1 MNKGQLIDA
10 IAKDTELSKAAAGRA
25 LESAIKN
32 IQTTVA
38 KGGEVVI
45 TGFGSFK
52 GHKRAARNGRNPRT
66 GATVKIAATKVPR
79 FKAGATFKAAV
90 ANKRK

>member
-1 MNKGQLIDA
+1 MNKAQLIDA

-32 IQTTVA
+32 IQGTLA

-52 GHKRAARNGRNPRT
+52 VQKRSARNGRNPQT